1 MSANNAIP
9 AAAIAAAAIADAR
22 SRARTCSAI
31 LRAAYA
37 CVSRARAIRA
47 KHPLGAS

>member
-1 MSANNAIP
+1 MRIGNGYLAETTMSANNVIP

-22 SRARTCSAI
+22 SRAWTCSVI

-37 CVSRARAIRA
+37 R
-47 KHPLGAS
+47 